1 MKIEIAEHGRM
12 SESGSSLL
20 RLIQNQD
27 TPLLDLLVRESI
39 QNSLDAGKA
48 NFNNVDVAFKVGEFN
63 CRELNKNFEKV
74 ESRLNQRY
82 TARTGRFLSVSDKNT
97 QGLTG
102 PMRYSEVKN
111 NQFGNLLKLVYE
123 ICKPQQNEG
132 AGGSWGLGKTI
143 YFRVG
148 IGLVIYYSRIY
159 QNGKFQSRLAA
170 CLVEDETR
178 SDALIPSTSAVK
190 RGIAWWGKRDGVGSS
205 STVPIENEK
214 EIDKILSIFGLEKY
228 TGSDTG
234 TTIIIPYIDEEKL
247 LNEVYAKNE
256 PVEKKPYWV
265 NSVSEYLKVA
275 TQRWYAPRLFNSSYP
290 YGPYLVVKVN
300 DERLKVSTMLPAFR
314 CIRELY
320 ILATGNEL
328 DDESLIKSEFVE
340 YEVESIDL
348 RGVLATTSSGKLA
361 YAKFT
366 RKQLRM
372 EPPYNEKSPYQQI
385 LNIAIPMESGNSP
398 VIMYTRRPGMIVGY
412 DYDKQWTHGMPKSGA
427 DEFVIGMFVANS
439 NNTLKSI
446 KDIETGEMMKLET
459 YIRKGEKAD
468 HASWTDMNIAGN
480 NPRIVTNIQKNVIKK
495 IKKKYTETAPD
506 PVQRQ
511 NIGLGHALADLLLP
525 SEDFGNAAT
534 PPNDGGGGNGGNGG
548 SGGGGKRS
556 GRKSSLHMIGRPD
569 YQNDGVSFEF
579 EMILKAKKCRMAL
592 QVITDF
598 KGYEANS
605 WETDDEIGKEFP
617 VSLGKME
624 IVSVQSVPKT
634 KKKPAECNC
643 KVDQDTLNAETDSF
657 VIDVKKSDRYGVF
670 SYVEIQPKTSNILL
684 KGRISFLF
692 ADSSVRGGFS
702 FKEIE

>member
-27 TPLLDLLVRESI
+27 IPLLDLFVRESV

-48 NFNNVDVAFKVGEFN
+48 NYNNVDVEFKVGEFIS
-63 CRELNKNFEKV
+63 RDLNKHFEKV

-82 TARTGRFLSVSDKNT
+82 ASQTSRFISVRDKNT
-97 QGLTG
+97 EGLTG
-102 PMRYSEVKN
+102 PVKYSEVRN

-159 QNGKFQSRLAA
+159 QNGKYQSRLAA

-178 SDALIPSTSAVK
+178 SDALIPNISAVK

-205 STVPIENEK
+205 STVPLDSEREIE
-214 EIDKILSIFGLEKY
+214 KILSIFGIDKY
-228 TGSDTG
+228 SGSNTG
-234 TTIIIPYIDEEKL
+234 TTIIIPYVDEEKL

-256 PVEKKPYWV
+256 PTEQKPYWV
-265 NSVSEYLKVA
+265 NSVAEYLKIA
-275 TQRWYAPRLFNSSYP
+275 TQRWYAPRLFNTSYP
-290 YGPYLVVKVN
+290 YGPYLAVKVN
-300 DERLKVSTMLPAFR
+300 DDRMKVSNMLSTFR
-314 CIRELY
+314 GIRELY
-320 ILATGNEL
+320 ILASGNEL
-328 DDESLIKSEFVE
+328 DEESLICSEDVK

-348 RGVLATTSSGKLA
+348 RGVLSTTSSGRLA
-361 YAKFT
+361 YAKFN

-398 VIMYTRRPGMIVGY
+398 IIMYTRRPGMIVGY
-412 DYDKQWTHGMPKSGA
+412 DYDKQWTHGMPKTSA
-427 DEFVIGMFVANS
+427 DEFVIGLFIANS
-439 NNTLKSI
+439 NNTLKNI
-446 KDIETGEMMKLET
+446 KDSKTNEQMKLET
-459 YIRKGEKAD
+459 YIRQGEKAD

-480 NPRIVTNIQKNVIKK
+480 NPRIVANIQKNVIKK
-495 IKKKYTETAPD
+495 IKKKYAETAPD

-534 PPNDGGGGNGGNGG
+534 TTGGGGGNG
-548 SGGGGKRS
+548 SGGGTGKRLS
-556 GRKSSLHMIGRPD
+556 RKSALHIVGRSE
-569 YQNDGVSFEF
+569 YQNDGVNFEF
-579 EMILKAKKCRMAL
+579 EMILKTKKCRMAL
-592 QVITDF
+592 QVLTDF
-598 KGYEANS
+598 KGYEADT
-605 WETDDEIGKEFP
+605 WESEDEIGKEFP
-617 VSLGKME
+617 VSLKKME
-624 IVSVQSVPKT
+624 VTSVQPFPKT
-634 KKKPAECNC
+634 RKKPFECNC
-643 KVDQDTLNAETDSF
+643 MVDTDTLNAENDS
-657 VIDVKKSDRYGVF
+657 ISIAVKASERYGIYC
-670 SYVEIQPKTSNILL
+670 YVEVQPKTANIML
-684 KGRISFLF
+684 KGKISFTF

-702 FKEIE
+702 FKEID